1 MEKSAILKSKTYY
14 TGIIG
19 LTFSP
24 MRLYVSLD
32 VSVKKGERY
41 WWKLLGLIPII
52 PLRAKEDLYKDSI
65 YICKDTVFDS
75 RYATLKKINNNLWRT
90 RIATKEGVFDRPY
103 IEIFREGE
111 VTEHKY
117 FNSDQEAR
125 TFLEDMK
132 SKCKEYGNI
141 LS

>member
-1 MEKSAILKSKTYY
+1 MEKSEILKSKTYY
-14 TGIIG
+14 TRIIG

-24 MRLYVSLD
+24 MRLYMSLD

-41 WWKLLGLIPII
+41 WWKILGLIPII
-52 PLRAKEDLYKDSI
+52 PLRAKEDLYKDSFC
-65 YICKDTVFDS
+65 ICKDTVFDS
-75 RYATLKKINNNLWRT
+75 RYATFKKINSNLSYR

>member
-24 MRLYVSLD
+24 MRLYMSLD

-65 YICKDTVFDS
+65 CICKDTVFDS
-75 RYATLKKINNNLWRT
+75 RYATLKKINSNLWRT
-90 RIATKEGVFDRPY
+90 KIATKEGVFYRPY